1 MLNAPAETQ
10 AAHAI
15 GNVELLESSPIL
27 DGSPPAAA
35 RQLLHVGC
43 GPARQERLPACF
55 QTAQWQEIR
64 LDIDPRVQ
72 PHIIG
77 SITDLHAVAS
87 ASVDAIWSSHNLEHL
102 NAYEVPHALAE
113 FKRVLKPDGFALISV
128 PDLRAIARH
137 IVLDQ
142 LSQPL
147 YQSASGPISALDVV
161 FGHQASLA
169 SGNHYMAHRTGFTA
183 STLGQCLLD
192 AGFDEVRV
200 HQGQRW
206 DLWAI
211 ATLPDTA
218 ADLFDEL
225 AGVML

>member
-1 MLNAPAETQ
+1 MNLLAEPQ
-10 AAHAI
+10 AA
-15 GNVELLESSPIL
+15 P
-27 DGSPPAAA
+27 A

-43 GPARQERLPACF
+43 GPNRQERLPACF
-55 QTAQWQEIR
+55 RTAQWQEIR
-64 LDIDPRVQ
+64 LDIDPNVK
-72 PHIIG
+72 PHIVG
-77 SITDLHAVAS
+77 SITDLSAVA
-87 ASVDAIWSSHNLEHL
+87 DARIDALWSSHNLEHL
-102 NAYEVPHALAE
+102 NSYEVPAALAE

-137 IVLDQ
+137 IALDQ
-142 LSQPL
+142 LTQPL

-169 SGNHYMAHRTGFTA
+169 SGNRYMAHRTGFTA

-211 ATLPDTA
+211 ATLADTP
-218 ADLFDEL
+218 ADCFDALDE
-225 AGVML
+225 VML

>member
-1 MLNAPAETQ
+1 MSNL
-10 AAHAI
+10 
-15 GNVELLESSPIL
+15 PI
-27 DGSPPAAA
+27 

-43 GPARQERLPACF
+43 GPARPERLPACF
-55 QTAQWQEIR
+55 QTIAWQETR
-64 LDIDPRVQ
+64 LDIDPNVK
-72 PHIIG
+72 PHLIG

-87 ASVDAIWSSHNLEHL
+87 GSVDALWSSHNLEHL
-102 NAYEVPHALAE
+102 HSYEVPVALAE

-128 PDLRAIARH
+128 PDLRAIAQH
-137 IVLDQ
+137 IARDQ
-142 LSQPL
+142 LSQTL

-183 STLGQCLLD
+183 STLGQNLLD
-192 AGFDEVRV
+192 AGFEEVRV
-200 HQGQRW
+200 HQGRRW

-211 ATLPDTA
+211 ATLPDTS
-218 ADLFDEL
+218 ADCFDEL